1 MLALDAATVR
11 IGPATLLDALSLGVA
26 PGEVLAVVGPNGAGK
41 TTALRLLAGER
52 QPTAGSVR
60 LDGRPLSE
68 TPADALALR
77 RAVLPQESGLAFGFS
92 ALDVVLLGRTPHR
105 TTRRTDLAA
114 AGRAMEQ
121 AGVDHLAD
129 RRYPT
134 LSGGERQRVHLA
146 RTLAQLDGPA
156 SGDGAAGRY
165 LLLDEPTSALDL
177 AHQHSVLKTARRQ
190 AAEGVGVVAVLHDL
204 NLAAQ
209 YADRIAVLAAGRLV
223 AVGTPAAVLTPT
235 VVRCAF
241 GITVVVTA
249 HPCAACPLVV
259 PVPDEA
265 EGFAFGP
272 LPVLGTF
279 NPSSPVL

>member
-52 QPTAGSVR
+52 APTSGAVR

-68 TPADALALR
+68 TDADALALR

-146 RTLAQLDGPA
+146 RTLAQLDGPT
-156 SGDGAAGRY
+156 DGAGRY

-177 AHQHSVLKTARRQ
+177 AHQHGVLKTARRQ
-190 AAEGVGVVAVLHDL
+190 AAENVGVVAVLHDL

-223 AVGTPAAVLTPT
+223 AVGTPSAVLTPT

-259 PVPDEA
+259 PVPDDGGDLA
-265 EGFAFGP
+265 SGP
-272 LPVLGTF
+272 LPALGTF
-279 NPSSPVL
+279 NSSSPAL

>member
-11 IGPATLLDALSLGVA
+11 IGQATLLDALSLGVA

-52 QPTAGSVR
+52 APTGGHVR

-77 RAVLPQESGLAFGFS
+77 RAVLPQESGLAFGFT

-114 AGRAMEQ
+114 AGRAMEE

-156 SGDGAAGRY
+156 GEGRY

-177 AHQHSVLKTARRQ
+177 GHQHSVLRTARRQ
-190 AAEGVGVVAVLHDL
+190 AAGGTGVLAVLHDL

-223 AVGTPAAVLTPT
+223 AVGRPEAVLTPT

-259 PVPDEA
+259 PVPDDA
-265 EGFAFGP
+265 EGLPFGS

-279 NPSSPVL
+279 N

>member
-1 MLALDAATVR
+1 MLALDSVTVR
-11 IGPATLLDALSLGVA
+11 AGSATLLDALSLHVA
-26 PGEVLAVVGPNGAGK
+26 PGEVVAVVGPNGAGK
-41 TTALRLLAGER
+41 TTALRVMAGE
-52 QPTAGSVR
+52 TAPAAGR
-60 LDGRPLSE
+60 ATLDGRPLAA
-68 TPADALALR
+68 TPPEGLARR
-77 RAVLPQESGLAFGFS
+77 RAVLPQESALAFGFT

-105 TTRRTDLAA
+105 TTRRDDLGA
-114 AGRAMEQ
+114 AGRAMAE

-146 RTLAQLDGPA
+146 RALAQLDAGEAA
-156 SGDGAAGRY
+156 SGDGASAGRY

-177 AHQHSVLKTARRQ
+177 GHQHAVLKTARRQ
-190 AAEGVGVVAVLHDL
+190 AAAGAGVLAVLHDL

-223 AVGTPAAVLTPT
+223 AVGRPHAVLTPT

-241 GITVVVTA
+241 GITVMVTA

-259 PVPDEA
+259 PVPDDA
-265 EGFAFGP
+265 DLAFGA
-272 LPVLGTF
+272 LPVLASTF
-279 NPSSPVL
+279 S

>member
-1 MLALDAATVR
+1 MLALDSVTVR
-11 IGPATLLDALSLGVA
+11 AGAATLLDALSLHVA

-41 TTALRLLAGER
+41 TTALRVMAGETVPASG
-52 QPTAGSVR
+52 QAT
-60 LDGRPLSE
+60 LDGRPLAA
-68 TPADALALR
+68 TPPDRLARR
-77 RAVLPQESGLAFGFS
+77 RAVLPQESALAFGFT

-105 TTRRTDLAA
+105 TTRRDDLAA
-114 AGRAMEQ
+114 AGRAMAE

-146 RTLAQLDGPA
+146 RVLAQLDAGESA
-156 SGDGAAGRY
+156 GDGAAAGRY

-177 AHQHSVLKTARRQ
+177 GHQHAVLKTARRQ
-190 AAEGVGVVAVLHDL
+190 AAAGTGVLAVLHDL

-223 AVGTPAAVLTPT
+223 AVGRPHAVLTPT

-241 GITVVVTA
+241 GITVMVTA

-259 PVPDEA
+259 PVPDDA
-265 EGFAFGP
+265 DLAFGA
-272 LPVLGTF
+272 LPVLA
-279 NPSSPVL
+279 SPFS